1 MKWLYRHL
9 HKKEKGFT
17 LVELMVVIII
27 LAVLTGIAIPSYL
40 ALRNRARIQ
49 ATRAEMQNI
58 GTAIAIYEA
67 DMGVYPATTMAACV
81 TALESDDSTV
91 TVETLMEGK
100 ALTLKMLGKV
110 MEDHGL
116 ELVDPK
122 GEPFNPEWHQA
133 ITMLPSEEF
142 EDNTVLEVLQKG
154 FKLHDRLIRPAMV
167 VVAGQP

>member
-40 ALRNRARIQ
+40 SLRNRARIQ

-67 DMGVYPATTMAACV
+67 DMGAYPATTVAALI
-81 TALESDDSTV
+81 TALESDDSSGTGAYMANV
-91 TVETLMEGK
+91 PTEDAWAAAYTYVLASGSYTLTSTG
-100 ALTLKMLGKV
+100 ATPDIV
-110 MEDHGL
+110 M
-116 ELVDPK
+116 VD
-122 GEPFNPEWHQA
+122 GVFSDE
-133 ITMLPSEEF
+133 
-142 EDNTVLEVLQKG
+142 
-154 FKLHDRLIRPAMV
+154 
-167 VVAGQP
+167 